1 MYKRVL
7 LKLSGEALGNN
18 EECFDLDMLDYV
30 SSEVKKIV
38 EAGIETSI
46 VVGGG
51 NFVRGRTLSK
61 LDFDR
66 VTSDYI
72 GMMGTVMNAMALEAS
87 LKKKGVK
94 AVAMSA
100 LDVACVQR
108 HNPAKASELLKQG
121 YVVIF
126 GGGTG
131 RPFFSTDTTSSLCAS
146 EIKADIIL
154 MAKNGV
160 DGVYSSDPN
169 IDKSA
174 KRYDVLSFDDI
185 LNMNLKVMDSTAA
198 SMCIDNGI
206 EAFVF
211 DMKEDSNISKAAFG
225 QASGTHIVIE
235 RGK

>member
-7 LKLSGEALGNN
+7 LKLSGEALGNDKD
-18 EECFDLDMLDYV
+18 CFDVDVLNKVAD
-30 SSEVKKIV
+30 EVKSIV
-38 EAGIETSI
+38 EHGVEVSI
-46 VVGGG
+46 VCGGG

-72 GMMGTVMNAMALEAS
+72 GMLGTVMNAMALETT

-94 AVAMSA
+94 AIAMSA
-100 LDVACVQR
+100 LDVACVER
-108 HNPAKASELLKQG
+108 HNPIKAKELLDNG

-131 RPFFSTDTTSSLCAS
+131 RAYFSTDTTSSLCAS
-146 EIKADIIL
+146 EIGADVIL

-160 DGVYSSDPN
+160 DGVYNADPN
-169 IDKSA
+169 VDVSA

-185 LNMNLKVMDSTAA
+185 LNMKLKVIDSTAA
-198 SMCIDNGI
+198 SMCIDNNI

-211 DMKEDSNISKAAFG
+211 DMKEDGNISKAALG
-225 QASGTHIVIE
+225 EAIGTRIITG
-235 RGK
+235 RK

>member
-18 EECFDLDMLDYV
+18 DECFDVDMLNHVASEIKDVVDSGVQV
-30 SSEVKKIV
+30 SV
-38 EAGIETSI
+38 

-51 NFVRGRTLSK
+51 NFVRGRSLSK

-72 GMMGTVMNAMALEAS
+72 GMLGTVMNAMALEAT
-87 LKKKGVK
+87 LKKLGVK
-94 AVAMSA
+94 AKAMSA
-100 LDVACVQR
+100 LDVACVER
-108 HNPAKASELLKQG
+108 HNPNKAKDLLNRG

-131 RPFFSTDTTSSLCAS
+131 RAFFSTDTTSALCAS
-146 EIKADIIL
+146 EIKADVIL

-160 DGVYSSDPN
+160 DGVYSADPN

-174 KRYDVLSFDDI
+174 KRYDVLTFDDI
-185 LNMNLKVMDSTAA
+185 LNMNLKVMDMTAA
-198 SMCIDNGI
+198 SMCVDNGI

-211 DMKEDSNISKAAFG
+211 DMKHEGNIYDAALGKAV
-225 QASGTHIVIE
+225 GTKIIVG
-235 RGK
+235 GK